1 MPQQVTH
8 PYGVEEVERLLR
20 LPRSTIRAFVAAGF
34 VSPAR
39 GARNSQRFSFQ
50 DLIVL
55 RTAQALADANVPKG
69 RITRSLKELRRHLP
83 ASMPLKGLRIGAVG
97 DHVVVKQGSDRW
109 DAASGQYLLG
119 FEGDPAEGALSVK
132 AAAQPL
138 APVGNEV
145 SAPDL
150 FNIAVSLESADRD
163 AAIQAYEQAIA
174 ADACFLDARINLGRL
189 LHEMGRHAQ
198 AEKAYREAL
207 DRCGPDAVLFFNLGV
222 LLDDQQRLADARAAY
237 EAALAQ
243 DATMADCHYNLALLC
258 ERMRQQS
265 AAIRHM
271 SRYRTLTR
279 SR

>member
-1 MPQQVTH
+1 VPQQVTH

-39 GARNSQRFSFQ
+39 GVRNSQRFSFQ

-97 DHVVVKQGSDRW
+97 DHVVVKQGTDRW

-132 AAAQPL
+132 AVTQPP
-138 APVGNEV
+138 APAGNEL
-145 SAPDL
+145 SAQDL
-150 FNIAVSLESADRD
+150 FNTAVSLESADRD
-163 AAIQAYEQAIA
+163 AAVHAYEHAIA

-207 DRCGPDAVLFFNLGV
+207 AQCGPDAVLLFNLGV

-243 DATMADCHYNLALLC
+243 DATMADCHYNLALVC
-258 ERMRQQS
+258 ERLRQHRP
-265 AAIRHM
+265 AIRHM

-279 SR
+279 AR

>member
-1 MPQQVTH
+1 VPQQVTH

-39 GARNSQRFSFQ
+39 GVRNSQRFSFQ

-55 RTAQALADANVPKG
+55 RTAQALADANVPKA

-132 AAAQPL
+132 AVAQPL
-138 APVGNEV
+138 APASHAI
-145 SAPDL
+145 SAQDL
-150 FNIAVSLESADRD
+150 FNTAVSLETADRD
-163 AAIQAYEQAIA
+163 AAIRAYERAIA
-174 ADACFLDARINLGRL
+174 TDACFLDARINLGRL

-198 AEKAYREAL
+198 AEKAYRDAL
-207 DRCGPDAVLFFNLGV
+207 ARCGPDAVLLFNLGV

-243 DATMADCHYNLALLC
+243 DATLADCHYNLALLC
-258 ERMRQQS
+258 QRMRQHS

-279 SR
+279 AR